1 LEVKPSSVEV
11 RIEELVL
18 HGLPP
23 LDRHAVG
30 DAVER
35 ELAARIAEQGSF
47 NPPSAGRAD
56 AGDFAAPAG
65 LDVDALGSRVADHV
79 GRALG

>member
-1 LEVKPSSVEV
+1 MRPGRVEV

-18 HGLPP
+18 HGFSA

-30 DAVER
+30 EAVER
-35 ELAARIAEQGSF
+35 ELAVRIAAQGAVA
-47 NPPSAGRAD
+47 PLSAGHVD
-56 AGDFAAPAG
+56 AGEFDAADSLGA
-65 LDVDALGSRVADHV
+65 DALGSRVAERV